1 MVAAAQIVTNTR
13 QGHLGQLTQKIH
25 RHLARIRERTGARL
39 RLHILNGHI
48 KILRHRRQNQRRRNL
63 RTTGIREQILQIGL
77 SLSQGNRLRRLL
89 HRGGSARTN
98 QSALQLANIGRDMGS
113 NVLHDVIAHRQNL
126 VLSLLPQ
133 NRDTSLQLRR
143 LHIHVQ
149 ARTETRTHTLSET
162 GQLLRRQIRGNHDL
176 LLVVVQGVK
185 RMEELLHRRLF
196 TRQKLDIVNQKNVNI
211 AVNLLERRPLIVT
224 DRVNEVIREL
234 LRIHVA
240 HPQIRV
246 QILGVMA
253 NRVQQV
259 GLTQTR
265 TAVDEQR
272 VIDNAGLL
280 RHRESARVRKAV
292 GLTNHEGVE
301 GIVRVQ
307 SGRAIPSRRV
317 FRVFMRMHL
326 LGLRY
331 RRGVRNE
338 SGCRVLA
345 RRRRTRN
352 RSSRLLRGGE
362 SGTLRLQSLQGGAGD
377 LLIGGHLVVVRT
389 RMRLGVVLKSTR
401 TGGHL
406 RMCRSRRDRRGGL
419 VLDRH
424 LTLTMENVLT
434 CRFNRNH
441 RLIHIEKRG
450 SRRAKCLV
458 QSRTERSANLLLKD
472 RTGELIRHL
481 NDEARRTHQS
491 LRLRK
496 IHETALTCRH
506 RRIGGKNG
514 EQMRPARLKGVGHGI
529 LYFHSM

>member
-1 MVAAAQIVTNTR
+1 
-13 QGHLGQLTQKIH
+13 
-25 RHLARIRERTGARL
+25 
-39 RLHILNGHI
+39 
-48 KILRHRRQNQRRRNL
+48 
-63 RTTGIREQILQIGL
+63 
-77 SLSQGNRLRRLL
+77 
-89 HRGGSARTN
+89 
-98 QSALQLANIGRDMGS
+98 
-113 NVLHDVIAHRQNL
+113 
-126 VLSLLPQ
+126 
-133 NRDTSLQLRR
+133 
-143 LHIHVQ
+143 
-149 ARTETRTHTLSET
+149 
-162 GQLLRRQIRGNHDL
+162 
-176 LLVVVQGVK
+176 
-185 RMEELLHRRLF
+185 MEELLHRCFF

-211 AVNLLERRPLIVT
+211 AVNLLERRTLIIT

-246 QILGVMA
+246 QILGVVA
-253 NRVQQV
+253 DRVQQV

-272 VIDNAGLL
+272 VVDNTGLL
-280 RHRESARVRKAV
+280 RHRESACVRKAV

-326 LGLRY
+326 LSLRY

-377 LLIGGHLVVVRT
+377 LLISGYLVVVRA
-389 RMRLGVVLKSTR
+389 RMRLGVVLKSAR
-401 TGGHL
+401 TGGRL
-406 RMCRSRRDRRGGL
+406 RMCRSRRNDSRCMRL
-419 VLDRH
+419 LSRH
-424 LTLTMENVLT
+424 LALTLENVLT

-441 RLIHIEKRG
+441 RLVHIEKRG
-450 SRRAKCLV
+450 GRRTESLV
-458 QSRTERSANLLLKD
+458 QSRTERSANLLLED

>member
-1 MVAAAQIVTNTR
+1 
-13 QGHLGQLTQKIH
+13 
-25 RHLARIRERTGARL
+25 
-39 RLHILNGHI
+39 
-48 KILRHRRQNQRRRNL
+48 
-63 RTTGIREQILQIGL
+63 
-77 SLSQGNRLRRLL
+77 
-89 HRGGSARTN
+89 
-98 QSALQLANIGRDMGS
+98 MGS
-113 NVLHDVIAHRQNL
+113 NVFHDVIAHRQNL

-149 ARTETRTHTLSET
+149 SRTETRTHTLSET
-162 GQLLRRQIRGNHDL
+162 GQLLRRQIRGDHDL

-211 AVNLLERRPLIVT
+211 AVNLLERRTLIIT

-246 QILGVMA
+246 QILGVVA
-253 NRVQQV
+253 DRVQQV
-259 GLTQTR
+259 GLTQAR

-272 VIDNAGLL
+272 VVDNAGLL
-280 RHRESARVRKAV
+280 RHRKSARVCKAV

-301 GIVRVQ
+301 SVVRVQ
-307 SGRAIPSRRV
+307 SGRAVPSRRV

-326 LGLRY
+326 LSLRY
-331 RRGVRNE
+331 RRGIRNE
-338 SGCRVLA
+338 RGRRRVFA
-345 RRRRTRN
+345 RRRRTRS
-352 RSSRLLRGGE
+352 RSSRSGLLCGGE
-362 SGTLRLQSLQGGAGD
+362 PGALRLQCVQGGAGD
-377 LLIGGHLVVVRT
+377 LLISGHLVVVRA
-389 RMRLGVVLKSTR
+389 RMRLRVVLKGTR
-401 TGGHL
+401 SGGCL
-406 RMCRSRRDRRGGL
+406 GMRGSRRYRRSGL

-424 LTLTMENVLT
+424 LALTVENVLT

-441 RLIHIEKRG
+441 RLIHIEKCG
-450 SRRAKCLV
+450 GRRTKGLV
-458 QSRTERSANLLLKD
+458 QSRTERSANLLLED

>member
-1 MVAAAQIVTNTR
+1 
-13 QGHLGQLTQKIH
+13 
-25 RHLARIRERTGARL
+25 
-39 RLHILNGHI
+39 
-48 KILRHRRQNQRRRNL
+48 
-63 RTTGIREQILQIGL
+63 
-77 SLSQGNRLRRLL
+77 
-89 HRGGSARTN
+89 
-98 QSALQLANIGRDMGS
+98 
-113 NVLHDVIAHRQNL
+113 
-126 VLSLLPQ
+126 
-133 NRDTSLQLRR
+133 
-143 LHIHVQ
+143 
-149 ARTETRTHTLSET
+149 
-162 GQLLRRQIRGNHDL
+162 
-176 LLVVVQGVK
+176 
-185 RMEELLHRRLF
+185 MEELFHRRLF
-196 TRQKLDIVNQKNVNI
+196 TRQKLDIVNQQNIDI
-211 AVNLLERRPLIVT
+211 AVNLLERRTLIVT
-224 DRVNEVIREL
+224 NRVNEVIREL

-240 HPQIRV
+240 HPQIWV
-246 QILGVMA
+246 KILGVVA
-253 NRVQQV
+253 DRVQQV
-259 GLTQTR
+259 GLTQPR

-272 VIDNAGLL
+272 IVDNAGLL
-280 RHRESARVRKAV
+280 RHRESACVRKAV

-301 GIVRVQ
+301 GVVWVQ

-326 LGLRY
+326 LDLRY

-352 RSSRLLRGGE
+352 RSCRSGLLRGGE

-377 LLIGGHLVVVRT
+377 LLIGGHLIVVRA
-389 RMRLGVVLKSTR
+389 RMRLSVVLKSTR
-401 TGGHL
+401 AGGRL
-406 RMCRSRRDRRGGL
+406 GMRGSRRYRRGGL
-419 VLDRH
+419 VLNRH
-424 LTLTMENVLT
+424 LTLTVENVLT

-450 SRRAKCLV
+450 SRGAKCLV
-458 QSRTERSANLLLKD
+458 QSRTERGANLLLKD

-481 NDEARRTHQS
+481 NDEARRTHQP

>member
-1 MVAAAQIVTNTR
+1 
-13 QGHLGQLTQKIH
+13 
-25 RHLARIRERTGARL
+25 
-39 RLHILNGHI
+39 
-48 KILRHRRQNQRRRNL
+48 
-63 RTTGIREQILQIGL
+63 
-77 SLSQGNRLRRLL
+77 
-89 HRGGSARTN
+89 
-98 QSALQLANIGRDMGS
+98 MGS

-196 TRQKLDIVNQKNVNI
+196 TRQKLDIVNQQNVNI
-211 AVNLLERRPLIVT
+211 AVNLLERRTLIVT
-224 DRVNEVIREL
+224 NRVNEIVREL

-246 QILGVMA
+246 QILGVVA
-253 NRVQQV
+253 DRVQQV
-259 GLTQTR
+259 GLTQAR

-272 VIDNAGLL
+272 VVDNAGLL
-280 RHRESARVRKAV
+280 RHRESARVCKAV

-301 GIVRVQ
+301 GVVRVQ
-307 SGRAIPSRRV
+307 SGRAIPSRRI

-331 RRGVRNE
+331 RRGLRNE

-345 RRRRTRN
+345 RCRRTRD
-352 RSSRLLRGGE
+352 RSRRSGLLRGGE
-362 SGTLRLQSLQGGAGD
+362 PGTLRLQSLQGGASD
-377 LLIGGHLVVVRT
+377 LLISGHLVMVRA

-401 TGGHL
+401 TGGRL
-406 RMCRSRRDRRGGL
+406 GVCGNSWSDCRSL
-419 VLDRH
+419 LNVH

>member
-1 MVAAAQIVTNTR
+1 
-13 QGHLGQLTQKIH
+13 
-25 RHLARIRERTGARL
+25 
-39 RLHILNGHI
+39 
-48 KILRHRRQNQRRRNL
+48 
-63 RTTGIREQILQIGL
+63 
-77 SLSQGNRLRRLL
+77 
-89 HRGGSARTN
+89 
-98 QSALQLANIGRDMGS
+98 
-113 NVLHDVIAHRQNL
+113 
-126 VLSLLPQ
+126 
-133 NRDTSLQLRR
+133 
-143 LHIHVQ
+143 
-149 ARTETRTHTLSET
+149 
-162 GQLLRRQIRGNHDL
+162 
-176 LLVVVQGVK
+176 
-185 RMEELLHRRLF
+185 
-196 TRQKLDIVNQKNVNI
+196 
-211 AVNLLERRPLIVT
+211 
-224 DRVNEVIREL
+224 
-234 LRIHVA
+234 
-240 HPQIRV
+240 
-246 QILGVMA
+246 MA
-253 NRVQQV
+253 DRVQQV
-259 GLTQTR
+259 GLTQAR

-272 VIDNAGLL
+272 VVDNAGLL
-280 RHRESARVRKAV
+280 RHRESARVCKAV

-301 GIVRVQ
+301 GVVRVQ

-345 RRRRTRN
+345 RCRRTRD
-352 RSSRLLRGGE
+352 RSRRSGLLCGGE
-362 SGTLRLQSLQGGAGD
+362 PGTLRLQSLQGGAGD
-377 LLIGGHLVVVRT
+377 LLIGGHLVVVRA
-389 RMRLGVVLKSTR
+389 RMRLGVVLKSAR
-401 TGGHL
+401 TGGRL
-406 RMCRSRRDRRGGL
+406 GMRRSRRNDSRCMRL
-419 VLDRH
+419 LSRH